1 MSYRSISIVQLIPNN
16 ETYSLE
22 CLLCSEPR
30 GHTGVDNDTNIP
42 FILSI
47 QAKVLLFIII
57 LWLKLIHFTYLHTFI
72 CPTVALF
79 VQNCEVQDDL
89 NASVHH
95 GGLFERMAA
104 SCEELVQELPLLL
117 QTLVI
122 FPSSLFSVPGPP
134 VY

>member
-1 MSYRSISIVQLIPNN
+1 METQVAGVAAHHEPFEKHSLASTISLVAYRSISIVQLIPNDEPN
-16 ETYSLE
+16 YLE

-72 CPTVALF
+72 RSTVTFF
-79 VQNCEVQDDL
+79 VPNC
-89 NASVHH
+89 
-95 GGLFERMAA
+95 
-104 SCEELVQELPLLL
+104 
-117 QTLVI
+117 
-122 FPSSLFSVPGPP
+122 
-134 VY
+134 